1 MAARIIVSL
10 FMILLASKA
19 GAADVTSVTDSVQKK
34 YQALSSFKAD
44 FTQVLFNAASKD
56 KDVRTGRIV
65 FSQPAL
71 IRWETEKPEKE
82 LLVVG
87 KDVVWNAFP
96 EEKSAYR
103 YSVED
108 MLGSKTMLR
117 FLSGKGNLKEDFHI
131 QEEPGAPEGQVELK
145 LVPREAEAGMVLAHA
160 WVDVKTSMLAR
171 ISIEDFYGNINDLT
185 LSDLNLNPSVS
196 KDQFQYT
203 PPKDYSIF
211 DNTGTQTKPR

>member
-185 LSDLNLNPSVS
+185 LSNLNLNPSVS

>member
-1 MAARIIVSL
+1 MATRIIVLIFVVL
-10 FMILLASKA
+10 FASVA
-19 GAADVTSVTDSVQKK
+19 NAADVSSITDNVQKK
-34 YQALSSFKAD
+34 YQSLTSFTAD

-56 KDVRTGRIV
+56 KDTRTGRIV

-96 EEKSAYR
+96 GEKSAYR

-117 FLSGKGNLKEDFHI
+117 FLSGKGNLREDFHI
-131 QEEPGAPEGQVELK
+131 QEEPDAPDGQVKLK
-145 LVPREAEAGMVLAHA
+145 LVPREAEPNLVLAYA
-160 WVDVKTSMLAR
+160 WVDVKTYMLAR

-185 LSDLNLNPSVS
+185 LSNVKLNQPES

-211 DNTGTQTKPR
+211 DNTGTQTKPQ

>member
-1 MAARIIVSL
+1 
-10 FMILLASKA
+10 MILLASKA
-19 GAADVTSVTDSVQKK
+19 GAADVTSITDSVQKK

-87 KDVVWNAFP
+87 KDMVWNAFP
-96 EEKSAYR
+96 DEKSAYR

-185 LSDLNLNPSVS
+185 LSNLNLNPSVS

>member
-1 MAARIIVSL
+1 
-10 FMILLASKA
+10 MILLASKA
-19 GAADVTSVTDSVQKK
+19 GAADVTSITDSVQKK
-34 YQALSSFKAD
+34 YQTLSSFKAD

-87 KDVVWNAFP
+87 KDAVWNAFP

-131 QEEPGAPEGQVELK
+131 QEEPGAPEGQMELK

-185 LSDLNLNPSVS
+185 LSNLNLNPSVS